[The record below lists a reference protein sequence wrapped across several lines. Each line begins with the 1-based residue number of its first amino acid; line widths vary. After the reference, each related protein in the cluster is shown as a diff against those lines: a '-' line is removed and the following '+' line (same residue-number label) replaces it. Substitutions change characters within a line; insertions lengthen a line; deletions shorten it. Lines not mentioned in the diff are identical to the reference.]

1 MARLSVNAATRSTST
16 RAGGPALDL
25 KRALEPALVLARDEI
40 RRRLAGL
47 PGVELGETD
56 NRCSVG
62 LWYLNATVELS
73 STATDA
79 AVVAAE
85 PKRTALSAPV
95 KVLAAT
101 LSPTPTPTPTPAAG
115 AGGGNFAASAAAPE
129 CLRPIGCWRV
139 TMGPGANAARSSPP
153 RSKCPPWSTT
163 LGSSLAV
170 HSPPLS
176 LKRAW
181 DPRVESMP
189 DIDTLI
195 SSCKALACATTAPG
209 AEVSSPDDVPA
220 SGPEFDAG
228 ASAVDPLAAGDE
240 DEDLSHRQRETNQD
254 A

>member
-1 MARLSVNAATRSTST
+1 MDNWDPT
-16 RAGGPALDL
+16 
-25 KRALEPALVLARDEI
+25 
-40 RRRLAGL
+40 GL
-47 PGVELGETD
+47 G
-56 NRCSVG
+56 
-62 LWYLNATVELS
+62 YLNATVELS
-73 STATDA
+73 STTTNA

-101 LSPTPTPTPTPAAG
+101 LSPTPTPTPAAG
-115 AGGGNFAASAAAPE
+115 AGGENFAASAAAPE

-209 AEVSSPDDVPA
+209 ADLPSPDDVPA
-220 SGPEFDAG
+220 SGPELDTGAG
-228 ASAVDPLAAGDE
+228 AVDPLAAGDE